1 MADARCSMLKARAR
15 GTMAPRA
22 SLSTLFRPGV
32 VVLLVVVALLVAL
45 RIAAP
50 RLITY
55 YLNDVIED
63 MSDYAGEIQDVDLHV
78 WRGAYSVHRLRIDQ
92 VYGGRVTPLFNVQ
105 DIHLSVEW
113 GALLHGRLV
122 GEIVLVN
129 PKLNVVTR
137 PRREELKEKK
147 FRLEDLVARFEEFL
161 PLDINRFTITD
172 GELHFRDVSTT
183 PPVDIY
189 LDRIQIVGQNLTNSD
204 RRNDDLWATVSGT
217 ARAMGSGDVRLE
229 MRLNPNEKQPTYQL
243 AFELRDLRLTAINDY
258 LKQYLSVVAQDGRL
272 SLYAEST
279 AKGGKFEGYVKPVVK
294 DLSVL
299 QLKPEP
305 KSVGE
310 TVKGFFVKLLA
321 DIFKNKPKEQLATR
335 VDFAGSFDSPD
346 ASVWDAVTTFMRN
359 AFVAL
364 RPGLDAS
371 IAPRQAEKA
380 EREPP
385 ARAKDRSGR
394 GKP

>member
-1 MADARCSMLKARAR
+1 MSVAARLARAW

-22 SLSTLFRPGV
+22 SLSILCRPGV

-50 RLITY
+50 RFVTN
-55 YLNDVIED
+55 YLNDVIENT
-63 MSDYAGEIQDVDLHV
+63 SDYAGEIEDVDIHL

-92 VYGGRVTPLFNVQ
+92 VNGGRVTPLFNAQ

-113 GALLHGRLV
+113 STLLHGRLA
-122 GEIVLVN
+122 GEIVLVK

-137 PRREELKEKK
+137 PRREELREKK

-161 PLDINRFTITD
+161 PLDINRFAITD
-172 GELHFRDVSTT
+172 GEIHFRDVSTT
-183 PPVDIY
+183 PPIDIY
-189 LDRIQIVGQNLTNSD
+189 LDQVQIVGQNLTNSD

-217 ARAMGSGDVRLE
+217 ARAMGSGQVRLE

-258 LKQYLSVVAQDGRL
+258 LKQYLSVVAHDGHL
-272 SLYAEST
+272 SLYAESK

-294 DLSVL
+294 DLNVL

-305 KSVGE
+305 KSAGE
-310 TVKGFFVKLLA
+310 AIKGFFVKLLA
-321 DIFKNKPKEQLATR
+321 GLFENKPAEQLATR
-335 VDFAGSFDSPD
+335 VDFAGKFDNPD
-346 ASVWDAVTTFMRN
+346 VGVWDAVTTFMHN

-385 ARAKDRSGR
+385 ARANGRIGR